1 MVVLQIMELV
11 YVILE
16 AGYTIKELI
25 VINNKVE
32 IEIYIYIDTVK
43 ISTRLT
49 YSVKDNE
56 CIYTMLDEM
65 KLISRSDI
73 EKYRNMFVNSN
84 NNNNT
89 YQSRYHL
96 SDTDENIMTGN
107 TKGDQVVNDNIGN
120 SGIKNIAIMKF
131 VLGAMS
137 SGWKVRKS
145 TGKRQ
150 YTFNKTHHHNK
161 KYFNGSFLSKFL
173 KKNALR

>member
-1 MVVLQIMELV
+1 MVLLQIMELV

-43 ISTRLT
+43 ISTKLK

-84 NNNNT
+84 NNM
-89 YQSRYHL
+89 YQSRYQL
-96 SDTDENIMTGN
+96 PNADENTMTSN
-107 TKGDQVVNDNIGN
+107 IKGDQVVHDNTDN
-120 SGIKNIAIMKF
+120 SEIKNIAIMKF
-131 VLGAMS
+131 VLSAMS